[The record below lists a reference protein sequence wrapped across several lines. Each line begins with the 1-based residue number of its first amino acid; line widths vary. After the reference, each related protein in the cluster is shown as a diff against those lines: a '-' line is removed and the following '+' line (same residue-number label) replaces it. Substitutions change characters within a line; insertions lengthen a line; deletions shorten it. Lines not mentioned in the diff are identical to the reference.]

1 MQARKMKTFLENI
14 QLFSPILSTS
24 TYDFSMAK
32 SFIGQNIPTMMFPEN
47 WDEHARI
54 SNYFWAPVHL
64 DLLLEV
70 VPDPHAELV
79 ELVPLLGQAYDTVLS
94 VPENIINYKMYMY
107 IVFPFPKSTL

>member
-1 MQARKMKTFLENI
+1 M
-14 QLFSPILSTS
+14 
-24 TYDFSMAK
+24 
-32 SFIGQNIPTMMFPEN
+32 
-47 WDEHARI
+47 
-54 SNYFWAPVHL
+54 HL

-94 VPENIINYKMYMY
+94 VPENIINYKIYMY